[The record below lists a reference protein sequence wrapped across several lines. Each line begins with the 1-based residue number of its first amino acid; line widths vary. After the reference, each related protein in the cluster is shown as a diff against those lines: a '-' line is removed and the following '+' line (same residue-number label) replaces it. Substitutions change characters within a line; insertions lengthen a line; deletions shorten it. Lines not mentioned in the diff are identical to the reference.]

1 MKKVLIAAG
10 AVVVLGVVI
19 ALNVQRAREKAV
31 SVEIVSVGRKT
42 LVETVSGSGRI
53 EARKS
58 VSITSRVVGKVLEVN
73 AEEGDRVEAGTV
85 ILRID
90 PGERQA
96 ALDQAT
102 ANLARGEASVAL
114 AEAELRKAEF
124 ELERVK
130 GLVSAGLSS
139 AQAMES
145 AETSHAVASARVR
158 EAQEL
163 VRAERAAVAQS
174 RYELDKTVIV
184 AEIPG
189 VIVRLSVEEG
199 ENVLAGDLYNEGSPI
214 VVIADLS
221 EMEAQIL
228 VDETEVVKVRD
239 GQTAEVEVDAFPDRK
254 LSGRVFEV
262 GNSAYNAGP
271 LGSQE
276 AKDFRVRI
284 LLEEVPESLRPG
296 LSARAEVETDR
307 REDAL
312 AVPIAALT
320 IRDPEEEREKAE
332 GRRSKRG
339 RAEAAASAS
348 AGDTT
353 AADTTSAEETREKEG
368 VFVVRDGRAVFFEV
382 ETGIAGEKDFEVV
395 SGLAEGDEIVQGPF
409 EAVRTLDSG
418 AKVKRQSSKKA
429 KGGKSDGGEDE
440 GAGEEAESPGDE

>member
-1 MKKVLIAAG
+1 MKKVLIAA
-10 AVVVLGVVI
+10 AVIVVLGVVI

-31 SVEIVSVGRKT
+31 SVEIATVGRKD

-73 AEEGDRVEAGTV
+73 AAEGDRVEPGEV

-96 ALDQAT
+96 ALDQAA

-130 GLVSAGLSS
+130 GLVAAGLSS
-139 AQAMES
+139 AQDMES
-145 AETSHAVASARVR
+145 AETNQAVASARLR
-158 EAQEL
+158 EAREL
-163 VRAERAAVAQS
+163 VRAERAAMAQA
-174 RYELDKTVIV
+174 RYEVDKTVIA

-228 VDETEVVKVRD
+228 VDETEVVKVRT
-239 GQTAEVEVDAFPDRK
+239 GQKAEVEVDAFPDRK
-254 LSGRVFEV
+254 LEGEVFEV

-284 LLEEVPESLRPG
+284 LLGEVPESLRPG
-296 LSARAEVETDR
+296 LSARAEVQTDR
-307 REDAL
+307 REDAV

-320 IRDPEEEREKAE
+320 IRDPREEQAKAE
-332 GRRSKRG
+332 GRRTKRG
-339 RAEAAASAS
+339 SGEAAAA

-353 AADTTSAEETREKEG
+353 EAQETREKEG
-368 VFVVRDGRAVFFEV
+368 VFAVRDGRAVFVEV
-382 ETGIAGEKDFEVV
+382 ETGIAGEKDFEVL
-395 SGLAEGDEIVQGPF
+395 SGLSDGDEIVQGPF

-418 AKVKRQSSKKA
+418 DKVKRQSAKRG
-429 KGGKSDGGEDE
+429 KGGAGDE
-440 GAGEEAESPGDE
+440 GDGKDAGEEAEAPEGD

>member
-1 MKKVLIAAG
+1 VKKVLIAAG

-31 SVEIVSVGRKT
+31 PVEIVSVGRKT
-42 LVETVSGSGRI
+42 LFETVSGSGRI

-73 AEEGDRVEAGTV
+73 ADEGDRVEPGAV

-96 ALDQAT
+96 AVDQAT
-102 ANLARGEASVAL
+102 ANLARTEASVQL
-114 AEAELRKAEF
+114 AQAELRKAEF

-130 GLVSAGLSS
+130 GLVAAGLASS
-139 AQAMES
+139 QEMERV
-145 AETSHAVASARVR
+145 ETSHAVAAARLR

-174 RYELDKTVIV
+174 RYELDKTVIK

-228 VDETEVVKVRD
+228 VDETEVVKVRT

-254 LSGRVFEV
+254 LKGRVFEV

-307 REDAL
+307 REGAL

-320 IRDPEEEREKAE
+320 IRDPEEERDKAE
-332 GRRSKRG
+332 GRRSRRG

-348 AGDTT
+348 AE
-353 AADTTSAEETREKEG
+353 DTTSSEETREKEG
-368 VFVVRDGRAVFFEV
+368 VFVVRDGHAVFVEV
-382 ETGIAGEKDFEVV
+382 ETGIAGEKDFEVL

-418 AKVKRQSSKKA
+418 AKVKRQGSKGA
-429 KGGKSDGGEDE
+429 KGGKSGGDGSAD
-440 GAGEEAESPGDE
+440 EEAEAPGDD